1 MLNILRKRLTATLS
15 ASQPGL
21 PGSASLVRVL
31 CSRQSGASDQDA
43 KPLRWASLLGLTGA
57 SKSEPF
63 GTERE
68 IMTQGLQKE
77 VLCFLTVMDGRR
89 RHLANS
95 FVSRVD
101 SFVQVH

>member
-43 KPLRWASLLGLTGA
+43 KPLRWAGLLGLTGA

-68 IMTQGLQKE
+68 IMTQDYRRKYCAFLQ
-77 VLCFLTVMDGRR
+77 LWMD
-89 RHLANS
+89 A
-95 FVSRVD
+95 D
-101 SFVQVH
+101 DI